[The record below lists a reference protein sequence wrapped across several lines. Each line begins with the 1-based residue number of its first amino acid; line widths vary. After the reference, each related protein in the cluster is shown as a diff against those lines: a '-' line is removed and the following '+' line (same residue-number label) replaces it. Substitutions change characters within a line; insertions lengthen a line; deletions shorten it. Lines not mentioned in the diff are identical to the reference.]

1 MSRVGLCDDPPSME
15 RSIMIDSIR
24 TIRKNIRA
32 LVRHRMTGLSIAG
45 LVLAGISG
53 GCAPFATFPPDS
65 DTGLRI
71 YPWMAPAPEVMA
83 TSLRQVHARVSPDT
97 PLIYNLPAGMTATT
111 WKYVENKLEP
121 DARVMVE
128 GDRVFLDLQRF
139 GVRNTKAF
147 ADISVWKD
155 GVGFLVTVTLERDN
169 VMPFKVTNLQ
179 RFYISMSEPSPNHPV
194 SNDDQTVSGDS
205 AGGEK

>member
-1 MSRVGLCDDPPSME
+1 
-15 RSIMIDSIR
+15 MIDSIR
-24 TIRKNIRA
+24 TIKNNIRA
-32 LVRHRMTGLSIAG
+32 LVRHRMIGLSIAA
-45 LVLAGISG
+45 LAFAGASG
-53 GCAPFATFPPDS
+53 GCAPYATFPPDS
-65 DTGLRI
+65 QTVVRL

-97 PLIYNLPAGMTATT
+97 PLVYNLPAGMTATT
-111 WKYVENKLEP
+111 WKYVQNRLGP

-128 GDRVFLDLQRF
+128 GDKVFLDLQRF
-139 GVRNTKAF
+139 GVRNTRAF
-147 ADISVWKD
+147 ADISVWND

-179 RFYISMSEPSPNHPV
+179 RFYITMSEPMPNLPL
-194 SNDDQTVSGDS
+194 SDEAEAISGDP